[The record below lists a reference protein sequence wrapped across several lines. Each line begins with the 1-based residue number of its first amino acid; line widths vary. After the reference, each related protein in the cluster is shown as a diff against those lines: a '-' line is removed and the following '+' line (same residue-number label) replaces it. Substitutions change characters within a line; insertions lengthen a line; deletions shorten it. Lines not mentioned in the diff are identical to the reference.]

1 MSHKSLGTEPPA
13 VVCARME
20 NVPATDSFA
29 ERPVRIAETARQ
41 SSNPRGAKSGERN
54 RPRQARMLSRLS
66 DVIARLGVKFC
77 RIQMTADAIRITV
90 NALRRKPRL
99 FCSTSRKIVFARGIW

>member
-1 MSHKSLGTEPPA
+1 MKTSHKSLGTEPPA

-20 NVPATDSFA
+20 SVPATDSFA

-41 SSNPRGAKSGERN
+41 SSSPSGAKSGERN

-66 DVIARLGVKFC
+66 DVIVSVGVKFC
-77 RIQMTADAIRITV
+77 RIQMTAEAIRITV
-90 NALRRKPRL
+90 KALRTKPRL
-99 FCSTSRKIVFARGIW
+99 FCSTS

>member
-1 MSHKSLGTEPPA
+1 MKTSHKSLGTEPPA

-29 ERPVRIAETARQ
+29 ESPVRTAETARQ
-41 SSNPRGAKSGERN
+41 SSNPRGAKSGEKN
-54 RPRQARMLSRLS
+54 RPRQASMLSRLS
-66 DVIARLGVKFC
+66 DVMARAGVKFC

-90 NALRRKPRL
+90 NALRTKPRL
-99 FCSTSRKIVFARGIW
+99 F